1 MFDEPFSLED
11 ELHGVVEEWQSFIG
25 AYREH
30 APRLLDRGWPF
41 GSDVA
46 SADLGALADLIVHA
60 AQLVTLEGCR
70 DRLLGVLED
79 LDERRVV
86 TYQQHAPSSTG
97 ARVAQDVG
105 EPDTST
111 REPGSEGRARPES
124 GQRKTGELDP
134 DVLP

>member
-1 MFDEPFSLED
+1 MFDEVFDLQEHLLEVAD
-11 ELHGVVEEWQSFIG
+11 EWQSFIA

-41 GSDVA
+41 GGDVA
-46 SADLGALADLIVHA
+46 SADMGALGDLIVHV

-79 LDERRVV
+79 YEEARLAGLS
-86 TYQQHAPSSTG
+86 QP
-97 ARVAQDVG
+97 ARVYPPPRVGVDVG
-105 EPDTST
+105 VPDTST

-124 GQRKTGELDP
+124 GQRKP
-134 DVLP
+134 D

>member
-11 ELHGVVEEWQSFIG
+11 ELHGVLEEWQSFIG

-46 SADLGALADLIVHA
+46 RADLGALGDLIVHA

-70 DRLLGVLED
+70 DRLLGVLEE

-97 ARVAQDVG
+97 TRVVPDVG
-105 EPDTST
+105 VPSESPPA
-111 REPGSEGRARPES
+111 PGGEGRP
-124 GQRKTGELDP
+124 GP
-134 DVLP
+134 DQGTA